1 MQARIVSSR
10 YIAIKRYMI
19 FNVQPLHGRNNF
31 RSKNVLVLKV
41 PRLSIIYSCI
51 FLEKLF
57 CISLFLKL
65 TEKLQRNELIKLSV
79 SIFVMP
85 VRNSE

>member
-1 MQARIVSSR
+1 M
-10 YIAIKRYMI
+10 YIFVKI
-19 FNVQPLHGRNNF
+19 L
-31 RSKNVLVLKV
+31 
-41 PRLSIIYSCI
+41 
-51 FLEKLF
+51 

-85 VRNSE
+85 VRNSEWSLFSYEQVVMIELMHRDNISSHIY